1 MTMID
6 VCDLTDLTA
15 DGVTIR
21 YREQRHIDAVQAMAR
36 QARRVFTQHGDYGV
50 PGMADRIERFES
62 AVDELSVVSETR
74 WTTAEIH
81 NVCGA
86 LNSILHL
93 VTIRP
98 SIRLVFVVGDAH
110 AIDVDV
116 LSEAAEPLNEAMML
130 MAAMRLAQAGGA
142 S

>member
-21 YREQRHIDAVQAMAR
+21 FREQRHIDALQAMAR
-36 QARRVFTQHGDYGV
+36 RARKALTEHGDYGV
-50 PGMADRIERFES
+50 PGMADRVERLES
-62 AVDELSVVSETR
+62 AVGELSVISDSHWDARQVHT
-74 WTTAEIH
+74 
-81 NVCGA
+81 VCA
-86 LNSILHL
+86 AVNSIARLAL
-93 VTIRP
+93 MLPDIRTA
-98 SIRLVFVVGDAH
+98 FAGGDL
-110 AIDVDV
+110 DV
-116 LSEAAEPLNEAMML
+116 LIEAAEPLNEAMAMQL